1 MLHHPNFDP
10 IAISVGPLAI
20 HWYGLMYLCA
30 FASAWA
36 LGRYLTKR
44 PGAVITALQ
53 MDDLLFYG
61 AMGVIIGGRLGY
73 VFFYGL
79 DQFLENPLWL
89 FKVWTGGMSFHG
101 GLIGVMTATYLFGRK
116 YQLAWGDILDFAAL
130 LTPLG
135 LFFGRMGNFIGQEL
149 WGRAADVPWAM
160 VFPKDPLLLPRHP
173 SQLYEALL
181 EGLLLFILLWIF
193 ALSNKKQP
201 RPRWAIG
208 GLFVFGYGAARF
220 FVEFFREPDAH
231 IGFQLFD
238 VITRGQLLC
247 VPMMLIGL
255 LCFYVAYGRNTAVN
269 K

>member
-10 IAISVGPLAI
+10 IAISLGPVSI

-30 FASAWA
+30 FASAWF

-44 PGAVITALQ
+44 PHAAITAVQ

-61 AMGVIIGGRLGY
+61 AMGVIVGGRLGY

-79 DQFLENPLWL
+79 DQFLNDPIWL

-101 GLIGVMTATYLFGRK
+101 GLLGVIVATLLFARK

-149 WGRAADVPWAM
+149 WGRASDVSWAM
-160 VFPKDPLLLPRHP
+160 VFPKDPLLIPRHP
-173 SQLYEALL
+173 SQLYEAFL
-181 EGLLLFILLWIF
+181 EGILLFVILWAF
-193 ALSNKKQP
+193 ALTAKQP

-208 GLFVFGYGAARF
+208 GLFVLGYGCARF
-220 FVEFFREPDAH
+220 FVEFFREPDSH
-231 IGFQLFD
+231 IGAELFGWMS
-238 VITRGQLLC
+238 RGQLLC
-247 VPMMLIGL
+247 LPMIVVGL
-255 LCFYVAYGRNTAVN
+255 FCIFMAYQRKKQSV
-269 K
+269 

>member
-10 IAISVGPLAI
+10 IAIAIGPLSI

-30 FASAWA
+30 FASAWT

-44 PGAVITALQ
+44 PGAHITALQ

-79 DQFLENPLWL
+79 DQFLANPLWL

-116 YQLAWGDILDFAAL
+116 YHIAWGDVLDFAAI

-181 EGLLLFILLWIF
+181 EGLLLFLILWVF
-193 ALSNKKQP
+193 ALKP

-208 GLFVFGYGAARF
+208 GLFVFGYGMARF
-220 FVEFFREPDAH
+220 IVEFFREPDAH
-231 IGFQLFD
+231 LGFQLFGW
-238 VITRGQLLC
+238 VTRGQELC
-247 VPMMLIGL
+247 IPMMLVGL
-255 LCFYVAYGRNTAVN
+255 WCFYWAYGRNQKMV
-269 K
+269 